1 MKALRDLTFLCALLL
16 GLFWLT
22 TDPKSSPGYT
32 SELVAEQ
39 ITSPQAADAWLPL
52 RSSIQIG
59 AKHNLPTFESQP
71 CFVAKK
77 GKWTVTDA
85 FAPVNR
91 FGQALAHA
99 NATLQKRRL
108 LFPFHEFS

>member
-1 MKALRDLTFLCALLL
+1 VKALRDLTILCALLL

-22 TDPKSSPGYT
+22 TEPKSPSDFT

-39 ITSPQAADAWLPL
+39 IATPQAGDAWLPL
-52 RSSIQIG
+52 SPSIQIG
-59 AKHNLPTFESQP
+59 SKHNLPAFECVSG
-71 CFVAKK
+71 FVAKK
-77 GKWTVTDA
+77 GTWTVTDA

-99 NATLQKRRL
+99 CVSQQKRRL